1 MGMLAEIRSMTR
13 IARHGNVLFGAFG
26 KDFLT
31 MDGRR
36 LIIIALTLRQWTN
49 LVRATGLKDALAS
62 VEAAAGLDFSRE
74 GDRFRARDEI
84 AKVVGAWIASHAL
97 RVASAFDRND
107 VCWGPYQTMRELLQ
121 NDPEASTQNP
131 LFTRQFQ
138 ADIGVPHAGLT
149 DVFF

>member
-1 MGMLAEIRSMTR
+1 MTR